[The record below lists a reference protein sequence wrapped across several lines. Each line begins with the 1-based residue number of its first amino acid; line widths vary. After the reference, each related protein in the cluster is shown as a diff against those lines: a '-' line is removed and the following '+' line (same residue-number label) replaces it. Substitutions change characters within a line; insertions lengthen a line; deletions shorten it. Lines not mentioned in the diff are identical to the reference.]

1 MMYPYKLI
9 QNPYPSNPTPTI
21 EDTQILGGNRH
32 KEGKSAVLSC
42 IDDLFS
48 KIKGGATEKDFR
60 LITVIQDVGSGKTH
74 LAFHIRGLQQLLGS
88 AVISY
93 SDLAQISPRSMHSIC
108 GALLRGFN
116 DEYLNDLRKKVIYYL
131 KDKAER
137 NIKNARKI
145 FGYGFFD
152 SLMGK
157 KLEDKVEKF
166 LQNNGYVLDFDAVDK
181 VLTEEFS
188 TAEVSVLKLI
198 IEGKFRTVANHEKT
212 LEEIIENL
220 SSLARMNL
228 KFLKKL
234 TVLEIDEFDADK
246 ESMAFVKAIVNAHLP
261 STVLLLI
268 LTPSSYEQ
276 IRIAN
281 SSVFDRLEKANY
293 KIDLAGSNTFEEI
306 LDIILEYI
314 RYYDKGKNFT
324 SQEEKD
330 LAARIKV
337 IYDEFPDFRNVRS
350 MINILYHST
359 ENAEARDASAI
370 DEHALEETIK
380 KNYPGLRIR
389 GSIMSVP
396 VSDFIKIQKNC
407 DDKQTMESD
416 LRAAIRNLVNHAH
429 NMGTVSAL
437 EDSQNTTGIDVIYND
452 ACGMKVAVT
461 VILNKDSAKNFERV
475 SNSAR
480 STLADKVVILTDSST
495 ALGTGSAT
503 RAAAV
508 VAAAAAKGGETV
520 VNVDRSK
527 MIDLL
532 YFSSKYKND
541 EIKGDDLERALTL
554 AKSIK
559 LC

>member
-48 KIKGGATEKDFR
+48 KIKGDATEKDFR

-93 SDLAQISPRSMHSIC
+93 SDLAQISPRSMHSIY

-116 DEYLNDLRKKVIYYL
+116 DEYLNDLRKNVIYYL

-152 SLMGK
+152 SIIGK

-166 LQNNGYVLDFDAVDK
+166 LQNNGYVLDSDAVDK

-188 TAEVSVLKLI
+188 AAEVSVLKLI
-198 IEGKFRTVANHEKT
+198 IEGKFRTGIDQEKT

-220 SSLARMNL
+220 SALARMNL

-359 ENAEARDASAI
+359 ENAEVRDSSAI

-380 KNYPGLRIR
+380 KIYPGLRIR

-407 DDKQTMESD
+407 DDMQTRESD
-416 LRAAIRNLVNHAH
+416 LRVAIRNLVNHAH
-429 NMGTVSAL
+429 SMGTVSAL
-437 EDSQNTTGIDVIYND
+437 EDSQNSSGIDVIYND
-452 ACGMKVAVT
+452 TYGMKVAVS
-461 VILNKDSAKNFERV
+461 VILNKDSAKNFERI
-475 SNSAR
+475 SHSAR
-480 STLADKVVILTDSST
+480 STLADKVVILTDSSI

-503 RAAAV
+503 RAAVA

>member
-9 QNPYPSNPTPTI
+9 QNPYPSNPTPTV
-21 EDTQILGGNRH
+21 EDTLILGGNRH

-42 IDDLFS
+42 IDDLSS
-48 KIKGGATEKDFR
+48 KIKGDATEKDFR

-74 LAFHIRGLQQLLGS
+74 LAFHIRGLQHLLGS

-108 GALLRGFN
+108 AALLRGFN

-131 KDKAER
+131 KDKAEQ

-145 FGYGFFD
+145 FGYGLLD
-152 SLMGK
+152 SIIGK

-166 LQNNGYVLDFDAVDK
+166 VQNNGHVLDSDAVDK
-181 VLTEEFS
+181 VLTQEFS
-188 TAEVSVLKLI
+188 AVEVSVLKLI
-198 IEGKFRTVANHEKT
+198 IEGKFRTGVNQAKT

-220 SSLARMNL
+220 SALARMNL

-268 LTPSSYEQ
+268 LTPASYEQ

-293 KIDLAGSNTFEEI
+293 KIDLAGSNTFDEI

-330 LAARIKV
+330 LVARIKV

-350 MINILYHST
+350 MLNILYHST

-380 KNYPGLRIR
+380 KIYPGLRIR

-407 DDKQTMESD
+407 DDMQTMESD
-416 LRAAIRNLVNHAH
+416 LSAAIRNLVNHAH
-429 NMGTVSAL
+429 SMGNVAAL
-437 EDSQNTTGIDVIYND
+437 EDSQNTSGIDVIYND
-452 ACGMKVAVT
+452 AFGMKVAVS
-461 VILNKDSAKNFERV
+461 VILNKDSAKNFERI
-475 SNSAR
+475 SNTAR
-480 STLADKVVILTDSST
+480 STLADKVVILTDSSM

-503 RAAAV
+503 RAATV
-508 VAAAAAKGGETV
+508 VAAAAGKGGETV

-527 MIDLL
+527 LIDLL
-532 YFSSKYKND
+532 YFSNKYKND

>member
-48 KIKGGATEKDFR
+48 KIKGDATEKDFR

-93 SDLAQISPRSMHSIC
+93 SDLAQISPRSMHSIY

-116 DEYLNDLRKKVIYYL
+116 DEYLNDLRKNVIYYL

-137 NIKNARKI
+137 NMKNARKI

-152 SLMGK
+152 SIIGK

-166 LQNNGYVLDFDAVDK
+166 LQNNDYVLDSDAVNK

-188 TAEVSVLKLI
+188 AAEVSVLKLI
-198 IEGKFRTVANHEKT
+198 IEGKFRTGIDQEKT
-212 LEEIIENL
+212 LEQIIENL
-220 SSLARMNL
+220 SALARMNL

-330 LAARIKV
+330 LAAKIKV

-359 ENAEARDASAI
+359 ESAEVRDSAAI
-370 DEHALEETIK
+370 DEHALEATIK
-380 KNYPGLRIR
+380 KIYPGLRIR

-407 DDKQTMESD
+407 DDMQTMESD
-416 LRAAIRNLVNHAH
+416 LRVAIRNLVNHAH
-429 NMGTVSAL
+429 SMGTVSAL
-437 EDSQNTTGIDVIYND
+437 EDSQNSSGIDVIYND
-452 ACGMKVAVT
+452 TYGMKVAVS
-461 VILNKDSAKNFERV
+461 VILNKDSAKNFERI
-475 SNSAR
+475 SHSAR
-480 STLADKVVILTDSST
+480 STLADKVVILTDSSI
-495 ALGTGSAT
+495 ALGTGSV
-503 RAAAV
+503 V